1 MAKRT
6 TELVD
11 DPALLQR
18 IRSIWESTRQ
28 QVTRSVNS
36 AHVCANW
43 LIGQQ
48 IVEAD
53 QAGAERAGYGK
64 RLLATL
70 SGHLTAE
77 YGDGFSVSSLK
88 YMRVFYQTYPELI
101 QIGHAL
107 RVESAQLE
115 PGMVGTALAE
125 SARQESSWKP
135 GQLHPGLSW
144 THYRALLKVSRRAAR
159 DFYEIEAIKNGWSG
173 RQLERQID
181 SLLYDRLLKSRD
193 KAGVLALA
201 QEGQTVTRPID
212 MLKDPFVLEFLD
224 LPASHRLVETTV
236 EQALLSQ
243 LQAFLLELGT
253 GFAFVGR
260 QVRLTLEGDHF
271 YPDLVFYHIKLKC
284 YVIIDLKTQKLT
296 HGDVGQMLLYVHYYD
311 REIVEAGDNPTI
323 GLILC
328 TEKND
333 AVVRYILDEQN
344 QQIFAGRY
352 QLHLPTEEELQNEL
366 KRELERLEY
375 LEGTR

>member
-193 KAGVLALA
+193 KAG
-201 QEGQTVTRPID
+201 
-212 MLKDPFVLEFLD
+212 
-224 LPASHRLVETTV
+224 
-236 EQALLSQ
+236 
-243 LQAFLLELGT
+243 
-253 GFAFVGR
+253 
-260 QVRLTLEGDHF
+260 
-271 YPDLVFYHIKLKC
+271 
-284 YVIIDLKTQKLT
+284 
-296 HGDVGQMLLYVHYYD
+296 D
-311 REIVEAGDNPTI
+311 R
-323 GLILC
+323 
-328 TEKND
+328 KS
-333 AVVRYILDEQN
+333 VV
-344 QQIFAGRY
+344 
-352 QLHLPTEEELQNEL
+352 
-366 KRELERLEY
+366 
-375 LEGTR
+375 